1 MVWVREMQAG
11 WEAQGVLWDRPGEP
25 RLSANLPWKNASD
38 EFVLTEELI
47 PAQQRPDMAAELL
60 ILS

>member
-1 MVWVREMQAG
+1 MQAG
-11 WEAQGVLWDRPGEP
+11 WEAQSVLWDRPGEP

-60 ILS
+60 IPS